1 MNIPVSP
8 FSAQKDAHVYRDD
21 ADYGGGVIAA
31 LDIGT
36 SKVSCFIAQKI
47 FDEDSGKTA
56 MRIAGVGHQL
66 SRGLRGGIVVN
77 MDAAEKSIRRA
88 VDAAERMADM
98 IVKKVVVGVTS
109 PRLAGS
115 SYKIS
120 MNLNGFAV
128 NDEHMGQALLFA
140 RDKCQTPD
148 VEVLHAIPVNYT
160 VDDSVN
166 VDDPRGLYGEKLLV
180 NAHAITSPVGPV
192 RNLLV
197 CIEKCHLKVDTLVA
211 TPYASA
217 LACLVEDEM
226 ELGALSIDM
235 GGGTTGFTVFHS
247 GAPVFTGSLS
257 VGGRHITADI
267 AQGLGVSKETAERIK
282 TLYGCALAES
292 IENDEQ
298 FDVPLIGETGEEGLH
313 KIQRSDISR
322 IIRPRIEET
331 FEMLLA
337 HLNRSGIGKPISSRA
352 VLTGGAAM
360 LAGARELAQHMLERQ
375 VRMGRPIRISG
386 LPEASAGPAFSTC
399 AGLIAYKKRRSND
412 LLPATPVLPSFLG
425 KAGQWLKRNF

>member
-8 FSAQKDAHVYRDD
+8 LTAKKDASVYRDT
-21 ADYGGGVIAA
+21 DYRSGVIAA

-47 FDEDSGKTA
+47 IDDDSGKSG
-56 MRIAGVGHQL
+56 MRIIGVGHQV
-66 SRGLRGGIVVN
+66 SKGLRGGVVVD
-77 MDAAEKSIRRA
+77 MVAAEKSIRKA
-88 VDAAERMADM
+88 IDAAERMANM

-109 PRLAGS
+109 PKLASS

-120 MNLNGFAV
+120 LNLNGFAV

-140 RDKCQTPD
+140 RDKCQSTE
-148 VEVLHAIPVNYT
+148 VEVLHAIPVSYT
-160 VDDSVN
+160 VDDSFN
-166 VDDPRGLYGEKLLV
+166 VDDPRGLFGEKLIV
-180 NAHAITSPVGPV
+180 NAHAITSPVRPV
-192 RNLLV
+192 RNLLA

-226 ELGALSIDM
+226 ELGSLSIDM
-235 GGGTTGFTVFHS
+235 GGGSTGFTVFHS
-247 GAPVFTGSLS
+247 GAPVFTGSIA
-257 VGGRHITADI
+257 VGGNHITADI
-267 AQGLGVSKETAERIK
+267 AQGLGVSLATAERIK
-282 TLYGCALAES
+282 TLYGSALSET

-298 FDVPLIGETGEEGLH
+298 FDVPLIGESGEEGLH

-331 FEMLLA
+331 FELLLA
-337 HLNRSGIGKPISSRA
+337 NLNRSGINKTHCPRA
-352 VLTGGAAM
+352 VLTGGGAM
-360 LAGARELAQHMLERQ
+360 LTGARELAQHMIERQ
-375 VRMGRPIRISG
+375 VRIGRPIRLSG
-386 LPEASAGPAFSTC
+386 LPEASAGTAFSSC

-412 LLPATPVLPSFLG
+412 MLPATPELPSFFV
-425 KAGQWLKRNF
+425 KAGKWLKRNF